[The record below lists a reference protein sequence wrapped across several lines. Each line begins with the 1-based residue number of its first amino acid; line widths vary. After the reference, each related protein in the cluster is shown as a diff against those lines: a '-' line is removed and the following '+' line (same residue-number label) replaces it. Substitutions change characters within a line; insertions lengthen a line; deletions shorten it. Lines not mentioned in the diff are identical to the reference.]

1 MPPPPFPGAAGG
13 ARNYSSAGGG
23 ALPPSPPLWD
33 FQQKLI
39 PTGESIAKS
48 LGENPQGIMKT
59 LAWIVRATFL
69 DPRIARQAALDE
81 NGTNN
86 ALIAIVLTCLPGIVL
101 GGLGVGSFGAGML
114 RSLVTT
120 VVMTVVM
127 MGIMVGILSALSQN
141 LLGVKISTGRLLR
154 ALAYSQGANALSF
167 VPGVGRLLG
176 LWTIVSGVAAIR
188 EISGAETQKVGIFM
202 VAGFV
207 IGIVAVMIVSPIL
220 FGIFSFL

>member
-1 MPPPPFPGAAGG
+1 
-13 ARNYSSAGGG
+13 
-23 ALPPSPPLWD
+23 
-33 FQQKLI
+33 
-39 PTGESIAKS
+39 
-48 LGENPQGIMKT
+48 MKT

-101 GGLGVGSFGAGML
+101 GGLGAGSFGAGML

-120 VVMTVVM
+120 VVMTVVSL
-127 MGIMVGILSALSQN
+127 GIMVGILSALSQN

-167 VPGVGRLLG
+167 VPSVGRLLG

-188 EISGAETQKVGIFM
+188 EISGAETQKVAIFM

-207 IGIVAVMIVSPIL
+207 IGMVAVMIVAPIL
-220 FGIFSFL
+220 YGLFSFL